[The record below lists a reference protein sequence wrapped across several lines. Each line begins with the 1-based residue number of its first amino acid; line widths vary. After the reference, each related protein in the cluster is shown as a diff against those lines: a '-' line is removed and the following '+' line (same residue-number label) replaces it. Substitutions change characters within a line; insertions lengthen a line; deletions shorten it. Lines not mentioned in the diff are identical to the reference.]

1 MTNAHALPDLAP
13 AAPLPAVPLP
23 ALPSGVALPGD
34 EHYARNLIGGRWQFP
49 AAPFEFEIRNPLDS
63 TVSTVVPLSSRFDV
77 ARAVTAARAATRPWS
92 SDGDM
97 RHRLLTQLV
106 DRLEFLAGPLAQ
118 LQSLETGLASA
129 DSRAAVAAV
138 TRLAR
143 ILLATRA
150 RDAEDAEDAGHEPV
164 GRVGGHI
171 LSWGLP
177 FAEVVCSVLPDLL
190 AGRTVVVKPSLR
202 APMSAVAF
210 AHLATHLGFPP
221 GVINIVQG
229 TGVDTGAALAST
241 HDLAALHVRAG
252 DRTLDQAAR
261 AVKVTGARLHCL
273 RAGGNVVLAGRGAD
287 PDRVAAAVT
296 DALRVHSTGGLLNLP
311 LLSVQAE
318 AAGQVVDAVLA
329 RLPGCPAAPLPTEP
343 LRTRA
348 LSQVAALQAAGARV
362 LRGGTVPDDAAH
374 RMGWL
379 LPSTVVTAGAMRGGA
394 GSHSRGTAAG
404 ESLGPVLTVV
414 TWRSPA
420 ELAGTLPHPRYADAI
435 ACVWGLD
442 DDELAAAGLPQ
453 AVILQEATPMTALH
467 DALLPAAWMGGY
479 ASGPGEPSDLG
490 W

>member
-1 MTNAHALPDLAP
+1 MTNAHARSDTAP
-13 AAPLPAVPLP
+13 SAAPLAA
-23 ALPSGVALPGD
+23 ALPSRVALPGD
-34 EHYARNLIGGRWQFP
+34 EHYARNLIGGRWLFP

-63 TVSTVVPLSSRFDV
+63 TVTTVVPLSSRLDV
-77 ARAVTAARAATRPWS
+77 ARAVAAARAATRPWS
-92 SDGDM
+92 ADREM
-97 RHRLLTQLV
+97 RHRLLTQLL
-106 DRLEFLAGPLAQ
+106 DQIDLLAGPLAQ
-118 LQSLETGLASA
+118 LQSLETGLAPA
-129 DSRAAVAAV
+129 DSFAAVAAV
-138 TRLAR
+138 THLAR
-143 ILLATRA
+143 VLLAARA
-150 RDAEDAEDAGHEPV
+150 GDADPRQAGEAGDGSAGLV
-164 GRVGGHI
+164 SGHI

-210 AHLATHLGFPP
+210 AHLASRLGFPP

-229 TGVDTGAALAST
+229 TGVDAGAALAGT
-241 HDLAALHVRAG
+241 RELAALHVRAG

-261 AVKVTGARLHCL
+261 AVMVTGARLHSL
-273 RAGGNVVLAGRGAD
+273 RAGGNLALAGRGAD

-296 DALRVHSTGGLLNLP
+296 DALRVHSAGGPVNLP

-329 RLPGCPAAPLPTEP
+329 RLPGCTPAPLPAEP

-348 LSQVAALQAAGARV
+348 LSQVAALRAAGARV

-379 LPSTVVTAGAMRGGA
+379 LPPTVVTAGAMRGGP
-394 GSHSRGTAAG
+394 GSHSQGTAAG
-404 ESLGPVLTVV
+404 DPLGPVLTVV

-420 ELAGTLPHPRYADAI
+420 ELAGTLPHPRYADAV

-442 DDELAAAGLPQ
+442 DDELAAARLPHG
-453 AVILQEATPMTALH
+453 VILREAAPVTALH
-467 DALLPAAWMGGY
+467 DAALPAAWTGGH
-479 ASGPGEPSDLG
+479 ASRPGEPSDLG
-490 W
+490 S